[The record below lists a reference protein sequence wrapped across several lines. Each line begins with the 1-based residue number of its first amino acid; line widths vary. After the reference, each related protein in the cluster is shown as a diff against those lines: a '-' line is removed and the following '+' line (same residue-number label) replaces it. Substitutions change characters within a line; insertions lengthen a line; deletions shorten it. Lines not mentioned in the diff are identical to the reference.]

1 MLTIALAWIFRF
13 WPLSCSQSKQSG
25 QNADERPQRGDS
37 HEYFVKI
44 DAFHLSS
51 PLPEPHC
58 ANGSGSGD
66 EPARILIW
74 INPNIAPESGIFP
87 ERFLPRLFERTK
99 ADVIHRLAGR
109 SGKLG
114 EKIPGK
120 TG

>member
-1 MLTIALAWIFRF
+1 MNLFRLVEF
-13 WPLSCSQSKQSG
+13 P
-25 QNADERPQRGDS
+25 
-37 HEYFVKI
+37 H
-44 DAFHLSS
+44 SS
-51 PLPEPHC
+51 
-58 ANGSGSGD
+58 
-66 EPARILIW
+66 
-74 INPNIAPESGIFP
+74 PNIAPESEIFP